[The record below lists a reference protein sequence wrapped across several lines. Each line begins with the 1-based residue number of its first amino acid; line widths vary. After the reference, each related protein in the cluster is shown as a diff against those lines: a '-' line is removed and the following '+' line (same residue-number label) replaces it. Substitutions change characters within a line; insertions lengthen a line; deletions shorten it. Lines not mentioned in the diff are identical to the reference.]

1 MRRLSRI
8 EPSARNAYALAHES
22 DCARPRQDAG
32 CHVNNAVVGN
42 CFVCIREDEH
52 AVWERFGAYQDEL
65 EPGFNCLGFDVCGL
79 VLTTRRVSARV
90 HENVTRCDSKTKD
103 NVFCSVD
110 VAVQLQ
116 PKKGSIFQAVYVL
129 ASVNRQVD
137 SYVEDLVRAEIP
149 FQTLAGVFAAK
160 DRIATAVHNRLTRT
174 MGLFG
179 WEILNTLVVNV
190 DVPNPGVKA
199 AYNGVMVAQQ
209 MKMATEVTAEAT
221 KFVTITRAQ
230 AERTSDQLQGEGI
243 AKARAHITSG
253 LQTSVGARSP
263 LEVSE
268 LLLMTQYFDTM
279 EHLAHARGNVVFIPQ
294 APRRFKTSCA
304 RPVRRVAAAT
314 PYPKHSNVDAGKG
327 GSKSP
332 ADMLAAAAAAN
343 PSNKPD
349 TGAVKTLANG
359 TVVFGEEHTA
369 QGDVSCGPA
378 HEGVVTDV

>member
-1 MRRLSRI
+1 M
-8 EPSARNAYALAHES
+8 
-22 DCARPRQDAG
+22 
-32 CHVNNAVVGN
+32 
-42 CFVCIREDEH
+42 
-52 AVWERFGAYQDEL
+52 
-65 EPGFNCLGFDVCGL
+65 
-79 VLTTRRVSARV
+79 
-90 HENVTRCDSKTKD
+90 
-103 NVFCSVD
+103 
-110 VAVQLQ
+110 
-116 PKKGSIFQAVYVL
+116 
-129 ASVNRQVD
+129 
-137 SYVEDLVRAEIP
+137 
-149 FQTLAGVFAAK
+149 
-160 DRIATAVHNRLTRT
+160 
-174 MGLFG
+174 
-179 WEILNTLVVNV
+179 
-190 DVPNPGVKA
+190 
-199 AYNGVMVAQQ
+199 QQ
-209 MKMATEVTAEAT
+209 
-221 KFVTITRAQ
+221 
-230 AERTSDQLQGEGI
+230 
-243 AKARAHITSG
+243 AHITSG

-378 HEGVVTDV
+378 HEGVVSDV